1 MILFITV
8 GGVMFARSV
17 FGLQAF
23 LPSIPDLVP
32 RPTAPVL
39 SPRAKDTKLVVDLSD
54 RHVTVYRHGKPLR
67 QFDVAIG
74 QKGWETPIGDFTIH
88 QMKINPAW
96 QHPITKEVFP
106 RGPENPL
113 GDRWIGFYEGEHMA
127 IGFHGTPNESLVGS
141 AVSHG
146 CLRMRNRDIAALYDE
161 VGIGT
166 VVEVKS

>member
-1 MILFITV
+1 MLLFITA

-17 FGLQAF
+17 FGLQPLLQPLTA
-23 LPSIPDLVP
+23 LVTKP
-32 RPTAPVL
+32 APIVL
-39 SPRAKDTKLVVDLSD
+39 SPRAKDTRLVVDLSD
-54 RHVTVYRHGKPLR
+54 RHVTIYRNGKQLKK
-67 QFDVAIG
+67 FDVAIG

-88 QMKINPAW
+88 QMKINPEW
-96 QHPITKEVFP
+96 QHPITREVFP

-146 CLRMRNRDIAALYDE
+146 CLRMRNQDIRAMYE
-161 VGIGT
+161 EIGIGT
-166 VVEVKS
+166 VVEVQS